1 VVSPQLAQGR
11 GAVHGAPVMVGSRCT
26 ESAMPS
32 SCDLPRANEGL
43 ASRGVTLRY
52 ASRVAVENLEQIA
65 PLLERLKKHVDP
77 LQVWLF
83 GSRARGTHRPNS
95 DWDILAVVPDNAD
108 DSLFDPMALWKLLQQ
123 DMVGAD
129 VLVWPKSEFDED
141 RMTPNSIPYSVS
153 REGVLLSER

>member
-1 VVSPQLAQGR
+1 
-11 GAVHGAPVMVGSRCT
+11 
-26 ESAMPS
+26 
-32 SCDLPRANEGL
+32 
-43 ASRGVTLRY
+43 
-52 ASRVAVENLEQIA
+52 
-65 PLLERLKKHVDP
+65 
-77 LQVWLF
+77 
-83 GSRARGTHRPNS
+83 
-95 DWDILAVVPDNAD
+95 VVPDNAD